1 MGNTGSTGATGPRGP
16 TGPSPFSIY
25 GPTGLQGPI
34 GPTGDTGLGGVYGP
48 PGIQGTH
55 AVETQTLGAQPFTLT
70 SSSGN
75 VFNFYNGGTPTA
87 YLGLSNISGLL
98 SSVTITGFGGLSPP
112 PISRSTAGL
121 TPAQNRDLN
130 KYSDDMA
137 VFASTSNKTASFQL
151 PAGSYFITAKSS
163 APSATSGNEY
173 SLILAL
179 AQYTDTNTYTVVAT
193 GQATSLNAPGH
204 QLSLLQHYL
213 KLSDTTNFALQVYW
227 YTNGT
232 NPQLGG
238 SGGISAI
245 ISVVKLM

>member
-1 MGNTGSTGATGPRGP
+1 
-16 TGPSPFSIY
+16 
-25 GPTGLQGPI
+25 
-34 GPTGDTGLGGVYGP
+34 
-48 PGIQGTH
+48 
-55 AVETQTLGAQPFTLT
+55 
-70 SSSGN
+70 

-137 VFASTSNKTASFQL
+137 VFASTNNKTASFQL

-163 APSATSGNEY
+163 APTATSGNEY

-193 GQATSLNAPGH
+193 GQATSINASGH
-204 QLSLLQHYL
+204 QISLLQHYVNL
-213 KLSDTTNFALQVYW
+213 TDTRNFALQVYW
-227 YTNGT
+227 FSSTNGT

-238 SGGISAI
+238 SSGISAI